1 MDEKSYILEAD
12 SLYHVYES
20 KAEEGNVVALRGLS
34 VKVEQ
39 GEAVAVIGPSGSGKS
54 TLLKSLGGLMTPT
67 AGRVF
72 LDGSDMTKLE
82 GADLVEHRRST
93 VSFIFQE
100 GNLLPDLSGLDNV
113 MQPLRHA
120 GIPAPEAKRQAVAVL
135 ERLGMT
141 SRMKALPEQL
151 SGGEQQRIAIA
162 RALITKPK
170 LILADEP
177 TGSLD
182 PFTSQSVLDLFRELH
197 KEEDVAFLIVT
208 HSHDVADFSD
218 RSLEL
223 RDGRFV
229 AQHGEG
235 IEVNDLI
242 QNRELILDDIGT
254 VSFPPDILLKLG
266 GPGRYAV
273 ELIEPGRITLVS
285 QAAKATA
292 AAGNHRIYVANCPA
306 CDHEYGSTQEKQ
318 CPDCGSSRPKR

>member
-1 MDEKSYILEAD
+1 MIRIENLSKVYRTEEVKTTALNQLNLEIKNGEFV
-12 SLYHVYES
+12 SIMGES
-20 KAEEGNVVALRGLS
+20 GC
-34 VKVEQ
+34 
-39 GEAVAVIGPSGSGKS
+39 GKS
-54 TLLKSLGGLMTPT
+54 TLLNVIGLLDSPS
-67 AGRVF
+67 AGSYRFNQVEVSRLNEQDRADHRKKNMGFVF
-72 LDGSDMTKLE
+72 QNFNLIDELSVFENVELP
-82 GADLVEHRRST
+82 LVYLKVAKAERSKKVT
-93 VSFIFQE
+93 Q
-100 GNLLPDLSGLDNV
+100 
-113 MQPLRHA
+113 M
-120 GIPAPEAKRQAVAVL
+120 L
-135 ERLGMT
+135 ERVGIGH
-141 SRMKALPEQL
+141 RAQHFPQQL
-151 SGGEQQRIAIA
+151 SGGQQQRVAIA
-162 RALITKPK
+162 RALIADPK

-208 HSHDVADFSD
+208 HSHDVADFFD